1 MSRHVSVLRSEVVE
15 SFLYPGTFLDLT
27 FGGGG
32 HSKAILE
39 AHDENVVFAVDR
51 DSHAIRRAQG
61 LIEEFSGR
69 LNVVKARFSQVGSFF
84 GGRQFDGVL
93 ADLGMSTDQL
103 KGQRGFSFMDDA
115 ELDMRMDVEAELT
128 AAQVLNQYAKP
139 DLYRVMRDGG
149 VGPRAIRPLV
159 EGIVRGR
166 PYRTTG
172 EIVDVVKKV
181 IRRDKDQGGHPA
193 TVVFQA
199 LRMEVNQELAEL
211 REVLAA
217 LPGLVGPKGRI
228 AIISFHSLEDK
239 EVARVMRAWAQGSTV
254 PARLR
259 TAAEQPPIGR
269 LLTRKAIVPTEEEIE
284 RNPASRSAR
293 MRVFEM
299 EQAPTHRRDYT
310 AGGWSGSN

>member
-1 MSRHVSVLRSEVVE
+1 MSSNASQHVSVLRDEVVE
-15 SFLYPGTFLDLT
+15 SFVYPGTFLDLT

-32 HSKAILE
+32 HSKAILQ
-39 AHDENVVFAVDR
+39 AHNDNVVFAVDR

-61 LIEEFSGR
+61 LIDEFSGR
-69 LNVVKARFSQVGSFF
+69 LNVVKGRFSLAGSLFS
-84 GGRQFDGVL
+84 GQQFDGVL

-103 KGQRGFSFMDDA
+103 KGHRGFSFMDDT

-128 AAQVLNQYAKP
+128 AAQVLNEYARP
-139 DLYRVMRDGG
+139 ELYRVLRDGG
-149 VGPRAIRPLV
+149 IGPRVIRALV

-172 EIVDVVKKV
+172 EIVDVVRKV
-181 IRRDKDQGGHPA
+181 IRRDKEQGGHPA

-199 LRMEVNQELAEL
+199 LRMEVNQELVEL
-211 REVLAA
+211 RELLAA
-217 LPGLVGPKGRI
+217 LPGLVRLKGRI

-259 TAAEQPPIGR
+259 TGGEQPPIGR

-293 MRVFEM
+293 MRIFEM
-299 EQAPTHRRDYT
+299 GEA
-310 AGGWSGSN
+310 SGA

>member
-1 MSRHVSVLRSEVVE
+1 MSSKASQHVSVLCNEVVE
-15 SFLYPGTFLDLT
+15 SFVYPGTFLDLT

-32 HSKAILE
+32 HSKAILQ
-39 AHDENVVFAVDR
+39 AHEKNVVFAVDR
-51 DSHAIRRAQG
+51 DSHAIGRAQG

-69 LNVVKARFSQVGSFF
+69 LHVVKGRFSQAGSFF
-84 GGRQFDGVL
+84 SGQQFDGVL

-103 KGQRGFSFMDDA
+103 KGQRGFSFMDDT

-128 AAQVLNQYAKP
+128 AAEVLNHYARP

-149 VGPRAIRPLV
+149 IGPRVIRPLV

-166 PYRTTG
+166 PYRTTA
-172 EIVDVVKKV
+172 EIVDVIRKV
-181 IRRDKDQGGHPA
+181 IRRDKEQGGHPA

-211 REVLAA
+211 RELLAV
-217 LPGLVGPKGRI
+217 LPGLVRPQGRI

-259 TAAEQPPIGR
+259 RGGEQPPIGR
-269 LLTRKAIVPTEEEIE
+269 LLTRKAIVPTEDEIE

-293 MRVFEM
+293 MRVFEIG
-299 EQAPTHRRDYT
+299 EVSHVENGGLW
-310 AGGWSGSN
+310 AG

>member
-1 MSRHVSVLRSEVVE
+1 MSSNASQHVSVLHNEVVE
-15 SFLYPGTFLDLT
+15 SFIYPGTFLDLT

-32 HSKAILE
+32 HSKSILQ
-39 AHDENVVFAVDR
+39 AHKDNLVFAVDR

-61 LIEEFSGR
+61 LIDEFSGR
-69 LNVVKARFSQVGSFF
+69 LTVVKGRFSQAGSFF
-84 GGRQFDGVL
+84 SGQQFDGVL

-103 KGQRGFSFMDDA
+103 KGQRGFSFMEDT

-128 AAQVLNQYAKP
+128 AAQVLNEYAKP

-149 VGPRAIRPLV
+149 IGPRVIRPLV
-159 EGIVRGR
+159 EAFVRGR

-172 EIVDVVKKV
+172 EIVDVIRKV
-181 IRRDKDQGGHPA
+181 IRRDKEQGGHPA

-199 LRMEVNQELAEL
+199 LRMEVNQELGEL
-211 REVLAA
+211 RELLEA

-228 AIISFHSLEDK
+228 VIISFHSLEDK

-259 TAAEQPPIGR
+259 TGGEQPPIGR

-293 MRVFEM
+293 MRVFEI
-299 EQAPTHRRDYT
+299 
-310 AGGWSGSN
+310 GGASEL

>member
-1 MSRHVSVLRSEVVE
+1 VMSSKASRHVSVLCKEVVE
-15 SFLYPGTFLDLT
+15 SFSYPGMFLDLT

-32 HSKAILE
+32 HSKAILV
-39 AHDENVVFAVDR
+39 AHHKNVVFAVDR
-51 DSHAIRRAQG
+51 DLHAIGRGQG
-61 LIEEFSGR
+61 LIQEFSGR
-69 LNVVKARFSQVGSFF
+69 LDVVKGKFSHVGSFV
-84 GGRQFDGVL
+84 GGRQFDGVI

-103 KGQRGFSFMDDA
+103 KGQRGFSFMDDT
-115 ELDMRMDVEAELT
+115 ELDMRMDVDAELT
-128 AAQVLNQYAKP
+128 AAEVLNHYAKS

-149 VGPRAIRPLV
+149 IGPRVIRPLV

-172 EIVDVVKKV
+172 EIVDVIKKV

-211 REVLAA
+211 RTVLAA
-217 LPGLVGPKGRI
+217 LPGLVKPQGRI
-228 AIISFHSLEDK
+228 AIIAFHSLEDK
-239 EVARVMRAWAQGSTV
+239 EVARVMRVWAQGSTV

-259 TAAEQPPIGR
+259 TGAEQRPIGR
-269 LLTRKAIVPTEEEIE
+269 LLTRKAIVPTEEETE
-284 RNPASRSAR
+284 QNPASRSAR

-299 EQAPTHRRDYT
+299 EEAPG
-310 AGGWSGSN
+310 A